1 MNERLPNM
9 TLHRILLDVY
19 CQVKKKQQKQQT
31 SYFNHIV
38 KKLLSVFSLI
48 NKNGTYH
55 VKVIQIKL
63 LGK

>member
-1 MNERLPNM
+1 VYSVLLP
-9 TLHRILLDVY
+9 
-19 CQVKKKQQKQQT
+19 QVLIGLVLIET